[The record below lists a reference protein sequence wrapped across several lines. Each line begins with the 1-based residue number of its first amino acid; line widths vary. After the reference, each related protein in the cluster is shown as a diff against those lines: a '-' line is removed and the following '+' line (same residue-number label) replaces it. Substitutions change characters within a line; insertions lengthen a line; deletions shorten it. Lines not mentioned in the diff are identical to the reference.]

1 MKMEK
6 QISKG
11 LKYTFIFHCICG
23 VIFGLTYIL
32 IPNTWA
38 TIVQWPLKETLPYRL
53 LGAALIG
60 FGVSSWL
67 AFKNQLWDSVKIVV
81 IMEIVWCGLGTV
93 VMLWGMFTQGLPSI
107 GWLNTVLMA
116 FFAVTFCFF
125 LIREKS

>member
-1 MKMEK
+1 MEK

-11 LKYTFIFHCICG
+11 LKYTFFFHCIVG
-23 VIFGLTYIL
+23 IVFGLIYLL
-32 IPNTWA
+32 IPDTYA
-38 TIVQWPLKETLPYRL
+38 TIVQWPLRETLPYRL
-53 LGAALIG
+53 LGAAIFG

-67 AFKNQLWDSVKIVV
+67 AFKNTLWESVKIVV

-93 VMLWGMFTQGLPSI
+93 VMFWGMFTQGLPAI

-116 FFAVTFCFF
+116 FFAVAFGFF

>member
-1 MKMEK
+1 MEK

-11 LKYTFIFHCICG
+11 LKCTFIFHFI
-23 VIFGLTYIL
+23 VAIVFGLTYLL
-32 IPNTWA
+32 IPDKWA
-38 TIVQWPLKETLPYRL
+38 NIVHWPLRETFPYRL

-67 AFKNQLWDSVKIVV
+67 AFKNQLWESVKIVV

-93 VMLWGMFTQGLPSI
+93 VMLWGMFTQGLPAI

-116 FFAVTFCFF
+116 FFTVTFGFF

>member
-1 MKMEK
+1 MEK
-6 QISKG
+6 KISNG
-11 LKYTFIFHCICG
+11 LKYTFIFHFI
-23 VIFGLTYIL
+23 VAIIFGFTYLL
-32 IPNTWA
+32 IPYQWA

-81 IMEIVWCGLGTV
+81 IMEIMWCGLGTV

>member
-1 MKMEK
+1 MEK
-6 QISKG
+6 KISNG
-11 LKYTFIFHCICG
+11 LKYTFIFHFI
-23 VIFGLTYIL
+23 VAIVFGLTYLL
-32 IPNTWA
+32 IPYQWA
-38 TIVQWPLKETLPYRL
+38 TIVQWPLRETFPYRL
-53 LGAALIG
+53 LGAALLG

-67 AFKNQLWDSVKIVV
+67 AFKNQLWESVKIVV
-81 IMEIVWCGLGTV
+81 VMEIVWCGLGTV